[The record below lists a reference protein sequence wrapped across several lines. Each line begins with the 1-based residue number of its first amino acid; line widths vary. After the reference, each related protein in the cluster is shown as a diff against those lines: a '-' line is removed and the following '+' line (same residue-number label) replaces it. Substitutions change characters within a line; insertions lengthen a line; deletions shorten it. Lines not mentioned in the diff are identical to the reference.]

1 MNGYWFLFR
10 RLTRA
15 LWFLPALFCVSAV
28 IVIVLAYLSA
38 DLLPESLDESALPI
52 TVSGEALRNILG
64 IVASSMLAV
73 AVFALSTLVNLLTSA
88 AQTGSPRA
96 VPLFSGNRAAR
107 TTISVFIGA
116 FLFSIIG
123 IIGLSSGIYTLGGRL
138 ILFAATVIVVF
149 AVVWALIRWVRE
161 ISVVG
166 RVVEMTSRLEE
177 TTREA
182 LTRLGRD
189 GRYGCTAATLSSS
202 PSGQTVSA
210 GAVGFVQHFDP
221 HALQELAEASDLTI
235 HVLVRPGDYVDHATA
250 LAVVSGEAD
259 DACLEA
265 VHDDFI
271 IGEERTFDSDPGFGF
286 LVLADVARRALSPGV
301 NDPSTAIHVLTVQ
314 TRLLADWALTEK
326 EAGSDNDEPP
336 YPKVTFAPVKPS
348 ALLDAAF
355 RPISYEAAS
364 GAPDV
369 GLALLRGLSSLARV
383 APGAFHDAATALAA
397 DFTARATSCAS
408 HAPDV
413 AALRKAAAEI
423 GGVVSDAERPRPST
437 SSG

>member
-10 RLTRA
+10 RFSRA
-15 LWFLPALFCVSAV
+15 LWFLPALFCASAV
-28 IVIVLAYLSA
+28 LVVILAYLSA
-38 DLLPESLDESALPI
+38 NLFPEGLEESAVPI
-52 TVSGEALRNILG
+52 TVSPDALRNILG

-138 ILFAATVIVVF
+138 ILFIATLFVVF

-166 RVVEMTSRLEE
+166 RVVEMTSRLEDA
-177 TTREA
+177 TRQA
-182 LTRLGRD
+182 LDRLGRD
-189 GRYGCTAATLSSS
+189 GLYGC
-202 PSGQTVSA
+202 SA
-210 GAVGFVQHFDP
+210 GEGSPIGHEVAAGSVGFVQHFDP
-221 HALQELAEASDLTI
+221 HALQDLAEDNGLVI
-235 HVLVRPGDYVDHATA
+235 HVRVRPGDYVDHAA
-250 LAVVSGEAD
+250 IIAVVVGEAD
-259 DACLEA
+259 EA
-265 VHDDFI
+265 VLKAIRGDFI

-301 NDPSTAIHVLTVQ
+301 NDPSTANHVLTVQ
-314 TRLLADWALTEK
+314 TRLLANWALKKK
-326 EAGSDNDEPP
+326 EEERKDPP
-336 YPKVTFAPVKPS
+336 YPRIRFMPVSPER
-348 ALLDAAF
+348 LLDKAF

-364 GAPDV
+364 AAPDV
-369 GLALLRGLSSLARV
+369 QQALLRGLTSLARIS
-383 APGAFHDAATALAA
+383 PDAFAKAAATLAE
-397 DFTARATSCAS
+397 DFMARAAS
-408 HAPDV
+408 EGSHQPDI
-413 AALRKAAAEI
+413 AALRKVAADLTE
-423 GGVVSDAERPRPST
+423 GTERPRPST

>member
-10 RLTRA
+10 RFSRA
-15 LWFLPALFCVSAV
+15 LWFLPALFCVSAL
-28 IVIVLAYLSA
+28 IVVALAYLSA
-38 DLLPESLDESALPI
+38 GFFPEGLEESAIPI
-52 TVSGEALRNILG
+52 TVSADALRNILS
-64 IVASSMLAV
+64 IVASSMLTV

-138 ILFAATVIVVF
+138 ILFIATLFVVF

-166 RVVEMTSRLEE
+166 RVVEMTSRLEDA
-177 TTREA
+177 TLQA
-182 LTRLGRD
+182 LNRLGRD
-189 GRYGCTAATLSSS
+189 GLYGCSEGEGAPIGHEVAAGS
-202 PSGQTVSA
+202 
-210 GAVGFVQHFDP
+210 VGFVQHFDP
-221 HALQELAEASDLTI
+221 HALQDLAEDKGLVI
-235 HVLVRPGDYVDHATA
+235 HVRVRPGDYVDHAA
-250 LAVVSGEAD
+250 IIAVVVGEAD
-259 DACLEA
+259 EA
-265 VHDDFI
+265 VLNAIRGDFI

-301 NDPSTAIHVLTVQ
+301 NDPSTANHVLTVQ
-314 TRLLADWALTEK
+314 TRLLANWARKEK
-326 EAGSDNDEPP
+326 EEERKDPP
-336 YPKVTFAPVKPS
+336 YPRIRFVPVSPER
-348 ALLDAAF
+348 LLDEAF

-364 GAPDV
+364 AAPDV
-369 GLALLRGLSSLARV
+369 QQALVRGLTSLARV
-383 APGAFHDAATALAA
+383 SPDAFERAAATLAK
-397 DFTARATSCAS
+397 DFMARAGSEGS
-408 HAPDV
+408 HEPDIV
-413 AALRKAAAEI
+413 ALRKLAAGLT
-423 GGVVSDAERPRPST
+423 GGTERPRPST

>member
-10 RLTRA
+10 RLSRA
-15 LWFLPALFCVSAV
+15 LWFLPALFCASAV
-28 IVIVLAYLSA
+28 VVLVLAYLSGSFF
-38 DLLPESLDESALPI
+38 PESLDEKALPI
-52 TVSGEALRNILG
+52 TVSADALRNILG

-138 ILFAATVIVVF
+138 LLFIATVVVVF

-166 RVVEMTSRLEE
+166 RVVEMTSRLEDA
-177 TTREA
+177 TRQA
-182 LTRLGRD
+182 LERLGRD
-189 GRYGCTAATLSSS
+189 GLYGCSEGDEA
-202 PSGQTVSA
+202 PEGPTVEARS
-210 GAVGFVQHFDP
+210 VGFVQHFDP
-221 HALQELAEASDLTI
+221 HALQEIAEDNDLVI
-235 HVLVRPGDYVDHATA
+235 DVCVRPGDYVDHGTAIATV
-250 LAVVSGEAD
+250 LGDAD
-259 DACLEA
+259 ETLLE
-265 VHDDFI
+265 DIRSDFI
-271 IGEERTFDSDPGFGF
+271 IGEERTFDTDPGFGF
-286 LVLADVARRALSPGV
+286 LVLADVARRALSPGI
-301 NDPSTAIHVLTVQ
+301 NDPSTAVHVLTVQ
-314 TRLLADWALTEK
+314 TRLLADWALNDTED
-326 EAGSDNDEPP
+326 EREEPP
-336 YPKVTFAPVKPS
+336 YPRIRFSPVDPRR
-348 ALLDAAF
+348 LLDEAF

-369 GLALLRGLSSLARV
+369 GLALLRGLGTLARV
-383 APGAFHDAATALAA
+383 APEAFGEAAASLAG
-397 DFTARATSCAS
+397 DFTARAESKAS

-413 AALRKAAAEI
+413 AALRKAAAAL
-423 GGVVSDAERPRPST
+423 DDPST
-437 SSG
+437 PSGR